1 LREEDRTAFDGL
13 KIGDVLLGH
22 EGTPTGPCGE
32 MFFAGK
38 WEKISFEPNATFLVV
53 NVDEQDDERVYTELV
68 ILASGLKVEM
78 FVYKAAIGDRITLL
92 RGKRVLSAEECGTVG
107 P

>member
-1 LREEDRTAFDGL
+1 MREEDRTTFDGL

-32 MFFAGK
+32 MFFAGM
-38 WEKISFEPNATFLVV
+38 WEKITFEPDATFLVV
-53 NVDEQDDERVYTELV
+53 NVDVDEQDDERVYTELV

-78 FVYKAAIGDRITLL
+78 FVYKATIGDRITLL
-92 RGKRVLSAEECGTVG
+92 RGKRVLSAERM
-107 P
+107 